1 MKKILFLLVAAAFVI
16 GSCHKGE
23 EKQIN
28 KRFEIIRN
36 HKWKLVSQTINGVDQ
51 PISDCESGN
60 YWVFKAD
67 EYGYE
72 ANVTCGDTQVVVV
85 DSTNNNGTDTTK
97 GAGTAHKASAT
108 PTQIDF
114 TWSITGDQRYCYI
127 KDFGVP
133 GNNID
138 WFFVYM
144 DDTKFD
150 VTGNYEVNGTDY
162 AYHKYFVAE

>member
-1 MKKILFLLVAAAFVI
+1 MKKVLFFLVAATFVL
-16 GSCHKGE
+16 GSCNKSGD
-23 EKQIN
+23 KSIL
-28 KRFEIIRN
+28 KRFEVIRN
-36 HKWKLVSQTINGVDQ
+36 HKWKLVSQTINDVDQ

-72 ANVTCGDTQVVVV
+72 ANVTCGDTQVVVG
-85 DSTNNNGTDTTK
+85 DTTSNTGTDTTK
-97 GAGTAHKASAT
+97 GAGMHKASAT

-127 KDFGVP
+127 KDFGTP

-138 WFFVYM
+138 WFFVHM

-150 VTGNYEVNGTDY
+150 VTGNYQVNGYNYT
-162 AYHKYFVAE
+162 YHKYFVAE